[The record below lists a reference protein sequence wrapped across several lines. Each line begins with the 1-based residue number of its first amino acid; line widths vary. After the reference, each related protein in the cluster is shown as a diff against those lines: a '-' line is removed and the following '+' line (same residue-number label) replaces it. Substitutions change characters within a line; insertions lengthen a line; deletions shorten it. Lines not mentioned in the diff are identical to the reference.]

1 MAKTGVVAGLDI
13 GNSKVIAFVARAGR
27 PGVITGVGKSASLGM
42 RKGMIYDPQLL
53 ASSISRAVEEAS
65 NIAGAKI
72 QSVCAGIA
80 GCDVRVITSQSR
92 VSLKKNRQ
100 VKKRDIDNLL
110 WHASQVGISD
120 GYQVIQVIPK
130 EFVIDDVLPVKD
142 PVGMICSCLETKI
155 KIVIVNNELIKNL
168 ILSLELAG
176 LKVEKVALNLLV
188 AAGEVL
194 GEVEK
199 ELGVALVDL
208 GGSTTGVGVFNR
220 GGLVE
225 MAVLPVG
232 GEHITG
238 DLAVGLKTSLTNA
251 ELLKR
256 RVGLAGGEEQD
267 REISAMTI
275 QIIRA
280 RVEEILALVKEQ
292 VFKFTNGSTLPCGLI
307 LTGGGALLKEITE
320 MSGRYFNLPARVG
333 VPEAGTV
340 GEIDSNPAWSAGVGL
355 IRYGEGFTKR
365 GGSNAR
371 L

>member
-13 GNSKVIAFVARAGR
+13 GNSRVMAFMARTGR
-27 PGVITGVGKSASLGM
+27 PGIITGVGRSDSLGM

-53 ASSISRAVEEAS
+53 ASSIFRAVEEAS

-72 QSVCAGIA
+72 QSVYAGIA
-80 GCDVRVITSQSR
+80 GCDVRVITSQLR
-92 VSLKKNRQ
+92 TMIKKNRQ

-110 WHASQVGISD
+110 WQAGLAGVPA
-120 GYQVIQVIPK
+120 GYQTIHVIPQG
-130 EFVIDDVLPVKD
+130 FVIDDALPVKD
-142 PVGMICSCLETKI
+142 PVGNICSCLEMKA

-176 LKVEKVALNLLV
+176 LKVKKVALNLL
-188 AAGEVL
+188 AAAEVL

-199 ELGVALVDL
+199 ELGVVLIDL

-232 GEHITG
+232 GEHITS

-251 ELLKR
+251 ELLKHHI
-256 RVGLAGGEEQD
+256 GLTGEEGQD
-267 REISAMTI
+267 KQTSTTTI
-275 QIIRA
+275 RIIRA

-292 VFKFTNGSTLPCGLI
+292 IFKFNNRSTLPCGVV
-307 LTGGGALLKEITE
+307 LTGGGALLKGINEI
-320 MSGRYFNLPARVG
+320 SGRYFNLPVRMG
-333 VPEAGTV
+333 VPEAGMI
-340 GEIDSNPAWSAGVGL
+340 GKIDSNPAWSAGVGL
-355 IRYGEGFTKR
+355 IRYGKEI
-365 GGSNAR
+365 
-371 L
+371 